1 MNALALE
8 LIPLGIGSALIPL
21 PLIVTVLLLRGK
33 TGRAA
38 AIGWVAGQAVARFA
52 QALLVSVLLDQ
63 AIGKAGDEG
72 KGPVVSV
79 LLLVLAIVFYLLA
92 ARKIAKAPDD
102 DAPPPAWMSSL
113 GTASPGRT
121 FVFGVGF
128 TALSVK
134 LWVFTLGA
142 TGAIAYAALGFGAA
156 AGVYLLWVVLALS
169 LQLALVVLALLA
181 PARADAVLARV
192 GELLERYSR
201 ALLIGAGL
209 IFGTIFLI
217 EALTGFGI
225 L

>member
-33 TGRAA
+33 TGRPAA
-38 AIGWVAGQAVARFA
+38 TGWVAGQAVTRLA
-52 QALLVSVLLDQ
+52 QGLLVAVLLDQ
-63 AIGKAGDEG
+63 AIGKAGDEA
-72 KGPVVSV
+72 KGPVMSA
-79 LLLVLAIVFYLLA
+79 LLLVLSLVFYLLA

-102 DAPPPAWMSSL
+102 DAPPPAWMDSL
-113 GTASPGRT
+113 GSASPGRT
-121 FVFGVGF
+121 FLFGCGF

-142 TGAIAYAALGFGAA
+142 TGAIAAAALGFGAA
-156 AGVYLLWVVLALS
+156 AGAFALWLLLSLS
-169 LQLALVVLALLA
+169 LQLGLVVLALVA
-181 PARADAVLARV
+181 PARAEVVLARV
-192 GELLERYSR
+192 GDLLERHSR

-217 EALTGFGI
+217 EGLTGLGV